1 MNPIK
6 LTIAEAVSIKPGATG
21 LIKVKEDTQKKLE
34 GNIKTLE
41 GEKAKL
47 EENLK
52 AKESNSS

>member
-1 MNPIK
+1 MENDNKK
-6 LTIAEAVSIKPGATG
+6 LSNDLEISKS